1 MNSFRESG
9 LQSSH
14 LRPLLS
20 GKTKMTSKKL
30 AIYSAP
36 KHDPGIR
43 ITAYEDYQHDEYK
56 GPHIGSYPSVQ
67 ENKVSLGL
75 RKFRGRKKT
84 LLLLRAQKVFKK
96 SVNNPNYQQETA
108 AEISIS

>member
-1 MNSFRESG
+1 MNSFSESG

-14 LRPLLS
+14 LRPLLT

-56 GPHIGSYPSVQ
+56 GPHIGSYQSIQ
-67 ENKVSLGL
+67 DDKVSLQL
-75 RKFRGRKKT
+75 RKFRDRKKT
-84 LLLLRAQKVFKK
+84 LLLSRAKSSKNQLTTPITNRRLQLRSQ
-96 SVNNPNYQQETA
+96 
-108 AEISIS
+108 

>member
-1 MNSFRESG
+1 
-9 LQSSH
+9 
-14 LRPLLS
+14 
-20 GKTKMTSKKL
+20 MTSKKL

-84 LLLLRAQKVFKK
+84 LLLLRAMSSKNQLTTPITNRRLQLR
-96 SVNNPNYQQETA
+96 SQ
-108 AEISIS
+108 